1 VNAPLLGNAARQVG
15 RDWMKPS
22 RGLRFEES
30 RFWITHRRR
39 EYGPF
44 DYEWSADLY
53 GVELTYQGRKFG
65 EICSEREIYADLQ
78 GFGLPARVAEVAS
91 IVSGCLLFAM
101 LNGLSGDERR
111 SLLQSHLLDHGCSEY
126 LADPN

>member
-1 VNAPLLGNAARQVG
+1 MSA
-15 RDWMKPS
+15 S

-53 GVELTYQGRKFG
+53 GVELTYRGRKFG

-91 IVSGCLLFAM
+91 IVAGCMLYGL
-101 LNGLSGDERR
+101 LNGLREDER
-111 SLLQSHLLDHGCSEY
+111 SALLRTHLNQQGCSDY
-126 LADPN
+126 LPRME